1 VPARRRCDGQELPED
16 GAAVGRFRRR
26 LCRVPVLDGVV
37 ALIVGTF
44 AVVASRVAAWGQVPP
59 RRALD
64 PVADLLII
72 AAASALAVR
81 RMRPLVAL
89 SVAVGAIAAY
99 EALRYP
105 HGPILFVLGIAM
117 FSVAQRAPIRRSLI
131 AGLIAVVVVVVP
143 ELVNTHLVERLDD
156 VSLLL
161 VTRSGLVVL
170 PWAVGVVTRV
180 RSDAVRRVYYTEA
193 RQAVYEQRLRIG
205 QEVHDVVG
213 HRLAVINMR
222 AGIALHVL
230 TKRPEQAKEA
240 LEAIKAAS
248 KDALD
253 DLRATLALFR
263 WPPDD
268 DQARRPPPGLPDLTE
283 LVAAIRDTG
292 VPVELVVSGEQPRV
306 PASVGLAAYRIVQE
320 SLTNVLR
327 HAGPAR
333 ATVAVDYQHDAIVL
347 DVTDDGP
354 GQPGADLH
362 PDGRQQRH
370 GIAGMRERAAAVGGM
385 LTAGRRPEGGF
396 RVHARLP
403 I

>member
-1 VPARRRCDGQELPED
+1 MVAFTV
-16 GAAVGRFRRR
+16 GAF
-26 LCRVPVLDGVV
+26 VV
-37 ALIVGTF
+37 VGT
-44 AVVASRVAAWGQVPP
+44 RVAAWGQVPP

-72 AAASALAVR
+72 TAASTLAVR
-81 RMRPLVAL
+81 RVRPLAAL
-89 SVAVGAIAAY
+89 SVAVGAVAGY

-117 FSVAQRAPIRRSLI
+117 FSIAQRVPVRASVI
-131 AGLIAVVVVVVP
+131 AGLVAGVAVVVP
-143 ELVNTHLVERLDD
+143 ELVNAHLVDRLDD

-180 RSDAVRRVYYTEA
+180 RREAVRRVYHTEA

-205 QEVHDVVG
+205 QEVHDAVG

-230 TKRPEQAKEA
+230 TRRPEQAAEA
-240 LEAIKAAS
+240 LEAIRAAS

-253 DLRATLALFR
+253 ELRTTLALFR
-263 WPPDD
+263 WPPDGEP
-268 DQARRPPPGLPDLTE
+268 ARRPPPGLPDLTV
-283 LVAAIRDTG
+283 LVATVRDAG
-292 VPVELVVSGEQPRV
+292 VPVELVVCGAEPTV

-333 ATVAVDYQHDAIVL
+333 ATVAVDYGHDAVVL
-347 DVTDDGP
+347 DVTDDGR

-362 PDGRQQRH
+362 PDGRRGRH
-370 GIAGMRERAAAVGGM
+370 GITGMRERAAAVGGA
-385 LTAGRRPEGGF
+385 LTAGPRPEGGF